1 VVVFHTASN
10 AYYKATLDND
20 GRPKTAV
27 QVAEQPRKSGLVV
40 AQSVPESLKQAQ
52 KVGRA

>member
-20 GRPKTAV
+20 GQPKAAVKPAEAKRP
-27 QVAEQPRKSGLVV
+27 SGLVV

-52 KVGRA
+52 KLQRA